1 MARQDLNAP
10 NVYEK
15 RGKGWQVRIQRKG
28 WRVDETFPFV
38 EGNEASRRDAFNRA
52 SARANEALQAI
63 TAGRSPH
70 IVENRE
76 GTLRQALQRYL
87 DEEVPKHKGKA
98 KEESRINQLMTPKGG
113 LAGSAALL
121 DRPLETLH
129 RQDFKDWR
137 DSPAMQK
144 RGYAPASV
152 NQFLSVLSRALVH
165 EAKQPGRAWL
175 ADTNPIQ
182 DLYLKVSDAR
192 ERIATKVEVDSVLAA
207 AGSAPTRLA
216 LLILLETP
224 ARRGEIAALQWADV
238 SIDGPGHPSAL
249 FRDTKNG
256 TSRAIP
262 LPPGVVELLKQIPE
276 CERYGFVLKSPQNTP
291 EKPVG
296 IRPDAIT
303 RAWIRGRDRVM
314 KDNPGIADL
323 RVHDFRHTATT
334 ALAKVVHDPLK
345 LSKFTGHKDMRMLAR
360 YYNPTTDDLAEA
372 AGWTTPKPKPKAK
385 APAKSKRSTPKA

>member
-1 MARQDLNAP
+1 MAARQDLNAP

-76 GTLRQALQRYL
+76 GTLRQAVQRYL
-87 DEEVPKHKGKA
+87 DEEVPTHKGKA
-98 KEESRINQLMTPKGG
+98 KEESRIGQLMAPKGG
-113 LAGSAALL
+113 LAGSAMLL
-121 DRPLETLH
+121 DQRLENLH

-137 DSPAMQK
+137 DSPALQK
-144 RGYAPASV
+144 REYAPASI
-152 NQFLSVLSRALVH
+152 NQFLSIFSRALAH

-175 ADTNPIQ
+175 ANHNMLQ
-182 DLYLKVSDAR
+182 DLNLTVEDAR
-192 ERIATKVEVDSVLAA
+192 ERIAAKVEVDSVLAA
-207 AGSAPTRLA
+207 AGSGPTRLG
-216 LLILLETP
+216 LRILLETP
-224 ARRGEIAALQWADV
+224 IRRGDIVALKWDDV
-238 SIDGPGHPSAL
+238 SIDGPTHPFAVI
-249 FRDTKNG
+249 RNTKNG
-256 TSRAIP
+256 TTRAIP
-262 LPPGVVELLKQIPE
+262 LSPGVVEMLRKIPE
-276 CERYGFVLKSPQNTP
+276 SERYGFLLKSPLNTR
-291 EKPVG
+291 EKPVA
-296 IRPDAIT
+296 IRADAIT

-314 KDNPGIADL
+314 ENNPAIADL

-360 YYNPTTDDLAEA
+360 YFHPSTDDLAEV
-372 AGWTTPKPKPKAK
+372 AGWATPKKKQAK
-385 APAKSKRSTPKA
+385 RKTPAK

>member
-1 MARQDLNAP
+1 MAARQDLNAP

-52 SARANEALQAI
+52 SARAGQALQAI

-70 IVENRE
+70 VVENRE
-76 GTLRQALQRYL
+76 GTLRQAVQRYL
-87 DEEVPKHKGKA
+87 DDEVPLHKGKD
-98 KEESRINQLMTPKGG
+98 KEESRIGQLMAPKTG
-113 LAGSAALL
+113 LAGSATLL
-121 DRPLETLH
+121 DLRLENLH

-137 DSPAMQK
+137 DSPALQK
-144 RGYAPASV
+144 RGYAPASI
-152 NQFLSVLSRALVH
+152 NQFLSIFSRALAH
-165 EAKQPGRAWL
+165 EAKQPGRTWL
-175 ADTNPIQ
+175 ANNNMLQ
-182 DLYLKVSDAR
+182 DLNLPVSDAR
-192 ERIATKVEVDSVLAA
+192 ERIATRVEVDSVLAA
-207 AGSAPTRLA
+207 AGSAPTRLG
-216 LLILLETP
+216 LRILLETP
-224 ARRGEIAALQWADV
+224 ARRGEIAALQWGDV

-249 FRDTKNG
+249 FRNTKNG

-262 LPPGVVELLKQIPE
+262 LPPGVVALLKAIPE
-276 CERYGFVLKSPQNTP
+276 AERYGFVLKSPLNTR

-303 RAWIRGRDRVM
+303 RAWVRGRDRVM
-314 KDNPGIADL
+314 ENNPAIADL

-334 ALAKVVHDPLK
+334 ALAKVIHDPLK
-345 LSKFTGHKDMRMLAR
+345 LSKFTGHKDMRMLSR

-372 AGWTTPKPKPKAK
+372 AGWVTPTKKRPARKTTKA
-385 APAKSKRSTPKA
+385 

>member
-1 MARQDLNAP
+1 MAARQDLNAP

-38 EGNEASRRDAFNRA
+38 EGNEANRRDAFNRA

-76 GTLRQALQRYL
+76 GTLRQAVQRYL
-87 DEEVPKHKGKA
+87 DEEVPTHKGKA
-98 KEESRINQLMTPKGG
+98 KEESRINQLMAPKGG
-113 LAGSAALL
+113 LAGSAMLL
-121 DRPLETLH
+121 DQRLENLH

-137 DSPAMQK
+137 DSPALQK
-144 RGYAPASV
+144 REYAPASI
-152 NQFLSVLSRALVH
+152 NQFLSIFSRALAH

-175 ADTNPIQ
+175 ANHNMLQ
-182 DLYLKVSDAR
+182 DLNLTVEDAR
-192 ERIATKVEVDSVLAA
+192 ERIAAKVEVDSVLAA
-207 AGSAPTRLA
+207 AGSAPTRLG
-216 LLILLETP
+216 LRILLETP
-224 ARRGEIAALQWADV
+224 IRRGDIVALRWDDV
-238 SIDGPGHPSAL
+238 SIDGPSHP
-249 FRDTKNG
+249 FVTIRNTKNG
-256 TSRAIP
+256 TTRAIP
-262 LPPGVVELLKQIPE
+262 LSPGVVEMLKKIPE
-276 CERYGFVLKSPQNTP
+276 SERYGFLLKSPKDTR
-291 EKPVG
+291 EKPVA
-296 IRPDAIT
+296 IRADAIT

-314 KDNPGIADL
+314 ANNPAIADL

-360 YYNPTTDDLAEA
+360 YYNPSTDDLAEV
-372 AGWTTPKPKPKAK
+372 AGWATPKKKQAK
-385 APAKSKRSTPKA
+385 RKTPAK

>member
-1 MARQDLNAP
+1 MAARQDLNAP

-52 SARANEALQAI
+52 SARANQALQAI

-70 IVENRE
+70 VVENRE
-76 GTLRQALQRYL
+76 GTLRQAVQRYL
-87 DEEVPKHKGKA
+87 DDEVPLHKGKA
-98 KEESRINQLMTPKGG
+98 KEESRIGQLMAPKGG
-113 LAGSAALL
+113 LAGSAMLL
-121 DRPLETLH
+121 DQRLENLH

-144 RGYAPASV
+144 RGYAPASI
-152 NQFLSVLSRALVH
+152 NQFLSIFSRALAH

-175 ADTNPIQ
+175 ANNNMLQ
-182 DLYLKVSDAR
+182 DLNLPVNDAR
-192 ERIATKVEVDSVLAA
+192 ERIASKVEVDSVLAA
-207 AGSAPTRLA
+207 AGSAPTRLG
-216 LLILLETP
+216 LRMLLETP
-224 ARRGEIAALQWADV
+224 ARRGEIAALQWDDV

-249 FRDTKNG
+249 FRNTKNG

-262 LPPGVVELLKQIPE
+262 LPPGVVALLKAIPAA
-276 CERYGFVLKSPQNTP
+276 ERYGFVLKSPKDTR

-314 KDNPGIADL
+314 ESNPQIADL

-345 LSKFTGHKDMRMLAR
+345 LSKFTGHRDMRMLAR

-372 AGWTTPKPKPKAK
+372 AGWLTPKKKRPARKTTSKA
-385 APAKSKRSTPKA
+385 

>member
-1 MARQDLNAP
+1 LNAP

-52 SARANEALQAI
+52 SARANQALQAI

-70 IVENRE
+70 VVENRE
-76 GTLRQALQRYL
+76 GTLRQAVQRYR

-98 KEESRINQLMTPKGG
+98 KEESRINQLMAPKGG
-113 LAGSAALL
+113 LAGSAMLL
-121 DRPLETLH
+121 DQRLENLH

-137 DSPAMQK
+137 DSPALQK
-144 RGYAPASV
+144 REYAPASI
-152 NQFLSVLSRALVH
+152 NQFLSIFSRALAH
-165 EAKQPGRAWL
+165 EANQPGRAWL
-175 ADTNPIQ
+175 ANNNLLQ
-182 DLYLKVSDAR
+182 DLNLPVNDAR
-192 ERIATKVEVDSVLAA
+192 ERIASKVEVDSVLAA
-207 AGSAPTRLA
+207 AGSAPTRLG
-216 LLILLETP
+216 LRILLETP

-238 SIDGPGHPSAL
+238 NIDGPAHPSAL
-249 FRDTKNG
+249 FRNTKNG
-256 TSRAIP
+256 TSRAVP
-262 LPPGVVELLKQIPE
+262 LPPGVVDMLREIPDA
-276 CERYGFVLKSPQNTP
+276 ERYGFVLKSPKSTR

-314 KDNPGIADL
+314 KNNPQIADL
-323 RVHDFRHTATT
+323 RVHDLRHTAST
-334 ALAKVVHDPLK
+334 AMAKRIDDPLK

-360 YYNPTTDDLAEA
+360 YYTPTTDDLAEA
-372 AGWTTPKPKPKAK
+372 AGWLVPK
-385 APAKSKRSTPKA
+385 KSKRKTTKT